1 MEYFKRTLNTDCENI
16 LGRFQAT
23 ASVRFEVFSAI
34 WREINFSS
42 IFYGPMEPNKC
53 RVFTRLVLSVAAP
66 YLLPPY
72 AFQIRVGGL
81 YLLYGL
87 YSSQLTTPKE
97 KVRLALKDWDE
108 LMRFQQD
115 AVDAQHYDVVFIL
128 RKLLHERA
136 FHFTAMPNPL
146 YFKVKRRQVER
157 QGQQLCETFI
167 DRPSRAQELIST
179 DMLEE
184 LANVHE
190 HYENLKRVISAQT
203 DQPILSLVKQ
213 NLVPKLRGAVLTYYN
228 WQRNQTEFEDQHAES
243 DRGAGEGTSNQDES
257 SRRAQ
262 LLALIKSKSY
272 GQAVE
277 ASKSRRHRQIEI
289 ASSDTKS
296 EPAPNVLGLKKR
308 SLKKESLR
316 KRTSGSLHSMN
327 QGNLNRELESTTRL
341 WRLTM
346 VDDEKIK
353 VETNKRRFKW
363 NQKDS

>member
-136 FHFTAMPNPL
+136 FHFTAMPNPVGLFTIFNL
-146 YFKVKRRQVER
+146 YYKSAVRV
-157 QGQQLCETFI
+157 TFI

-228 WQRNQTEFEDQHAES
+228 WQRNQTIVFV
-243 DRGAGEGTSNQDES
+243 
-257 SRRAQ
+257 
-262 LLALIKSKSY
+262 Y
-272 GQAVE
+272 
-277 ASKSRRHRQIEI
+277 
-289 ASSDTKS
+289 TKS

-327 QGNLNRELESTTRL
+327 QGKARPPFILL
-341 WRLTM
+341 
-346 VDDEKIK
+346 
-353 VETNKRRFKW
+353 
-363 NQKDS
+363 

>member
-136 FHFTAMPNPL
+136 FHFTAMPNP
-146 YFKVKRRQVER
+146 VKRRQVER

-228 WQRNQTEFEDQHAES
+228 WQRNQTVTFFPPQ
-243 DRGAGEGTSNQDES
+243 S

-277 ASKSRRHRQIEI
+277 HCASLIFKN
-289 ASSDTKS
+289 KF
-296 EPAPNVLGLKKR
+296 NV
-308 SLKKESLR
+308 
-316 KRTSGSLHSMN
+316 
-327 QGNLNRELESTTRL
+327 
-341 WRLTM
+341 
-346 VDDEKIK
+346 
-353 VETNKRRFKW
+353 
-363 NQKDS
+363 